1 MTDETEDPAVKRG
14 PGRPRIIRDEENVRE
29 PVRADGVRTRARM
42 RKGGQGKDK
51 FDIPE
56 NLRRPGTSYEWKR
69 MAVYGKP
76 DSSHLVEM
84 REQGWEPVDDP
95 ALRKYFMPEGH
106 DGAIE
111 RDGLVL
117 MDRPQQLTDEAREED
132 RLLAINAV
140 RAKEQQMSS
149 APVGQFERSNKG
161 TPLVSV
167 KRSIEVPVE

>member
-1 MTDETEDPAVKRG
+1 MTDETAEPAIKRG
-14 PGRPRIIRDEENVRE
+14 PGRPRIIRDEEGTRE
-29 PVRADGVRTRARM
+29 PVRAAGVRTRSRL
-42 RKGGQGKDK
+42 RKGGQSKDR
-51 FDIPE
+51 FDIPPD
-56 NLRRPGTSYEWKR
+56 LRRSGTSYEWKR
-69 MAVYGKP
+69 MTVYGKP

-95 ALRKYFMPEGH
+95 VLRRYFMPDDH
-106 DGAIE
+106 TGAIE

-117 MDRPQQLTDEAREED
+117 MERPQELTDEAREED
-132 RLLAINAV
+132 RLMAINAV
-140 RAKEQQMSS
+140 RAKEAQMTS